1 MVILVF
7 GAVMHNTDSQFG
19 SVAKCFHWSI
29 VLLLLCSYTFE
40 QFMHG
45 LPDGA
50 LKWQFYDLH
59 KSTGITIL
67 FVTFARLVW
76 RSFNPAPA
84 LPMAMP
90 TSQKKTAKVSHI
102 MLYACVLIMPVS
114 GFIGSKAGGF
124 NAFWFGVFEMPDLFG
139 KNEQINFWAELI
151 HMVTAYT
158 LLATIM
164 VHVLAALYH
173 QYFLRDG
180 LMMRMLPWGRKG
192 QGWHI

>member
-7 GAVMHNTDSQFG
+7 RAVMRNTDTQFG

-67 FVTFARLVW
+67 YVTFARLAW

-84 LPMAMP
+84 LPEAMP
-90 TSQKKTAKVSHI
+90 TFQKRAARVSHI
-102 MLYACVLIMPVS
+102 MLYACVLVMRIT
-114 GFIGSKAGGF
+114 GFIGSKAGGLK
-124 NAFWFGVFEMPDLFG
+124 AYWFGVWSWP
-139 KNEQINFWAELI
+139 KNR
-151 HMVTAYT
+151 
-158 LLATIM
+158 ATIQTETR
-164 VHVLAALYH
+164 H
-173 QYFLRDG
+173 R
-180 LMMRMLPWGRKG
+180 
-192 QGWHI
+192 

>member
-7 GAVMHNTDSQFG
+7 RAVMRNTDTQFG

-67 FVTFARLVW
+67 FVTFARLAW

-84 LPMAMP
+84 LPVVMP
-90 TSQKKTAKVSHI
+90 TFQKRAARVSHI
-102 MLYACVLIMPVS
+102 MLYVCVLIIPIT

-124 NAFWFGVFEMPDLFG
+124 KAYWFGVWSWS
-139 KNEQINFWAELI
+139 KNR
-151 HMVTAYT
+151 
-158 LLATIM
+158 
-164 VHVLAALYH
+164 AAIQTETRH
-173 QYFLRDG
+173 R
-180 LMMRMLPWGRKG
+180 
-192 QGWHI
+192 